1 MANRVQL
8 VSLYLAASTLVGI
21 ALEEGFRDKAY
32 IPVPGDVPT
41 IGFGTTENVKIGDK
55 VTVERALVKLL
66 ADANKF
72 EQGLKNCV
80 KVELHPYEYEAY
92 LSLSYNIGT
101 GAFCKSTLVKKLN
114 NYDYEGACK
123 EILKWD
129 KFKGESLP
137 GLTSRRKKE
146 YTLCTGRLPQH

>member
-114 NYDYEGACK
+114 SYDYEGACK

>member
-1 MANRVQL
+1 MIKDRVQL
-8 VSLYLAASTLVGI
+8 ASLYLAASTLVGI
-21 ALEEGFRDKAY
+21 ALEEGFRDRAY
-32 IPVPGDVPT
+32 TPVPGDVPT
-41 IGFGTTENVKIGDK
+41 IGFGTTENVKLGDK
-55 VTVERALVKLL
+55 ITVERALVKLL

-72 EQGLKNCV
+72 ETAVKECV

-114 NYDYEGACK
+114 TYDYEGACK

-129 KFKGESLP
+129 KFKGSPLP
-137 GLTSRRKKE
+137 GLTARRKKE
-146 YTLCTGRLPQH
+146 YNICIGNSH